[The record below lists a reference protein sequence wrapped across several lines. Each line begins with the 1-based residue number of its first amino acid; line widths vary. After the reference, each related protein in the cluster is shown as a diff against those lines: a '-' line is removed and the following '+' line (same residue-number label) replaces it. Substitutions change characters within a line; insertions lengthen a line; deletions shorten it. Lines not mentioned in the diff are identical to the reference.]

1 MANTDYKSPD
11 ALMWHLRDNGI
22 SISGSS
28 QKQQL
33 INTGYFHGYKGYR
46 FFVSSSN
53 RLPFTSY
60 NEINAT
66 IQYDTKLKS
75 LLYGKMMFIE
85 TALKNIALNTIMSE
99 IDSSSIYDM
108 YDKAISIYKN
118 APTGTREDI
127 KKKYVHF
134 FNITPIFFRHGQEN
148 RKSINQY
155 TFLRLPALYS
165 HTVPYNLGCYIHGKD
180 WTVYTILLS

>member
-1 MANTDYKSPD
+1 MR
-11 ALMWHLRDNGI
+11 HLRDNGI

-75 LLYGKMMFIE
+75 LLYGK
-85 TALKNIALNTIMSE
+85 
-99 IDSSSIYDM
+99 
-108 YDKAISIYKN
+108 
-118 APTGTREDI
+118 
-127 KKKYVHF
+127 
-134 FNITPIFFRHGQEN
+134 
-148 RKSINQY
+148 
-155 TFLRLPALYS
+155 
-165 HTVPYNLGCYIHGKD
+165 
-180 WTVYTILLS
+180 

>member
-1 MANTDYKSPD
+1 MR
-11 ALMWHLRDNGI
+11 HLRDNGI
-22 SISGSS
+22 AISGSS

-60 NEINAT
+60 NDINAT

-85 TALKNIALNTIMSE
+85 TALKNIALNTIMAE
-99 IDSSSIYDM
+99 IGSNSIYDM
-108 YDKAISIYKN
+108 YDKVISSYKN
-118 APTGTREDI
+118 ASTNIPNDLKKRSGT
-127 KKKYVHF
+127 Y
-134 FNITPIFFRHGQEN
+134 Q
-148 RKSINQY
+148 
-155 TFLRLPALYS
+155 L
-165 HTVPYNLGCYIHGKD
+165 
-180 WTVYTILLS
+180 